1 MFNMLG
7 KNRTEQNRQSIAYNK
22 AATQYD

>member
-1 MFNMLG
+1 MLG